1 MLVCQ
6 QNLTKEQTAMTLE
19 EIKEKLKD
27 RRLSMVAL
35 ATGLSR
41 QAIHNVVTGKTPNPS
56 HETVRRLMEYLE
68 GR

>member
-1 MLVCQ
+1 M
-6 QNLTKEQTAMTLE
+6 MTID
-19 EIKEKLKD
+19 EIREKLKD
-27 RRLSMVAL
+27 RRLSMVAM

-41 QAIHNVVTGKTPNPS
+41 QAIHKVITGKTPNPS

>member
-1 MLVCQ
+1 ML
-6 QNLTKEQTAMTLE
+6 TLE
-19 EIKEKLKD
+19 EIREKLKD
-27 RRLSMVAL
+27 RRLSIVAV

-41 QAIHNVVTGKTPNPS
+41 QAIHNVVTGRTPNPS